1 MSEAEV
7 PVFRD
12 GGYRFIKGVF
22 QYSGGVAAEP
32 GFRIERAR
40 LRRPLPLAE
49 GFAAAEAHLRAR
61 GRPLPAFCACELRS
75 PRPFTEDGF
84 LAFNRH
90 YTETLARWGI
100 YRDGVNPVA
109 RTNVCPEF
117 EPPAEPSLYA
127 FSYTVPAAQAGAPSF
142 VVSGGGEAPEGKP
155 NYRDHIV
162 RRGDTSPAGMRD
174 KLRYVLGVMEGR
186 LAALGMRWRDALDVQ
201 VYTVYDVG
209 PLVADEIVRRGAAP
223 VSAVTWHVCRPP
235 VVGLDCEMDVRAP
248 AGEHVVG

>member
-1 MSEAEV
+1 MSDAV
-7 PVFRD
+7 PVFVD

-32 GFRIERAR
+32 GYRIERAR

-49 GFAAAEAHLRAR
+49 GFAAAEAHLKAV
-61 GRPLPAFCACELRS
+61 GRPLAAFCACELRS
-75 PRPFTEDGF
+75 PKPFTEEGF
-84 LAFNRH
+84 VAFNRQ
-90 YTETLARWGI
+90 YTETLARWGM

-117 EPPAEPSLYA
+117 EPPREPSLYA
-127 FSYTVPAAQAGAPSF
+127 FSYTVPVRAVAAAPTF

-162 RRGDTSPAGMRD
+162 RPGDTSPAGLRD
-174 KLRYVLGVMEGR
+174 KLRYVLEVMRGR
-186 LAALGMRWRDALDVQ
+186 MAALGVSWQDALHVQ

-209 PLVADEIVRRGAAP
+209 PLVTDEIVRRGAAP
-223 VSAVTWHVCRPP
+223 GSAVTWHVCRPP
-235 VVGLDCEMDVRAP
+235 IVGLDCEMDVRAP
-248 AGEHVVG
+248 AAEYIIG